1 MQAKDATAGR
11 GVAEG
16 RAKEPE
22 QEREREKEGE
32 SRREC
37 DEIEFNLNCKQFV
50 AIC

>member
-22 QEREREKEGE
+22 QEREKEGE